1 MFSKYPKLKN
11 ILLNAYIN
19 PKYTRV
25 RLWAR
30 LLVVPFLPK
39 KAKGAVIRRGVR
51 LVISPSRKLQL
62 GRNSSI
68 NEYCI
73 INNCVG
79 DIIIGDNTEINN
91 NCNVVGPVSI
101 GNYSRLGTGS
111 KVSALSH
118 NYEDV
123 NISIIK
129 QGYTTK
135 PVVIEDN
142 VWIYPNVCISPGV
155 HIGRHCV
162 IAPGSVVTKS
172 IQPYSMVAGV
182 PAHVI
187 KSYDFELKEWVRV

>member
-1 MFSKYPKLKN
+1 MFSNSQKLKN
-11 ILLNAYIN
+11 LLLNSYIN
-19 PKYTRV
+19 PKFTRV

-30 LLVVPFLPK
+30 IFVVPFLPK
-39 KAKGAVIRRGVR
+39 RAKGAVIRRGVR
-51 LVISPSRKLQL
+51 LVISPSHKLQL

-79 DIIIGDNTEINN
+79 DIIIGDNTEVNN
-91 NCNVVGPVSI
+91 NCNVIGPVSI

-123 NISIIK
+123 TKPIKK
-129 QGYTTK
+129 QGYSVR

-155 HIGRHCV
+155 HIGTHCV

-172 IQPYSMVAGV
+172 IPPYSMAAGV
-182 PAHVI
+182 PARVI
-187 KSYDFELKEWVRV
+187 KRYDAELKKWVRV